1 MRSVVRRTV
10 FGLSAVTMTVAL
22 TTLTGGQAQAAP
34 ALTAPAL
41 TIAEAKAQV
50 QQLQMGAAALDQ
62 KSDGVNVQIAAT
74 KADLVQRKADLA
86 TQTAE
91 VATLRT
97 QLGKLALA
105 EFQNRNLDTRA
116 QLFITQDTQGF
127 LSQMSTVQK
136 VSDNQAAAL
145 QNYQAQQANLSD
157 MQRAEAADLAGLQT
171 NQTQLATLRA
181 ESDQKIADAQ
191 TVLAKLTEEQRQKIA
206 AEEKKQEAA
215 ARKAAE
221 AAVASNQANARIATP
236 ATTSSTGSASNSS
249 SSSTKSGGSSSTAS
263 SGSSTASSGSS
274 TGSSGPSTGSSGSS
288 STASTATG
296 SGKGAKAL
304 AFALS
309 QRGKPYVFG
318 AEGPGSYDCSGLTLA
333 SWRAAGVSL
342 DRTAASQFHDGV
354 PVAKSDLRPGDLVFF
369 YSSSS
374 PSHVAIYAG
383 NGYVVHAPHPGAS
396 VTLIKMSYMPYS
408 GARRPG

>member
-1 MRSVVRRTV
+1 MS
-10 FGLSAVTMTVAL
+10 VAL

-34 ALTAPAL
+34 ALT
-41 TIAEAKAQV
+41 IAEAQAQV
-50 QQLQMGAAALDQ
+50 QQLQMSAAALDQ

-74 KADLVQRKADLA
+74 KTDLVQRKADLA
-86 TQTAE
+86 KQTAE

-136 VSDNQAAAL
+136 VSDNQTAAL

-157 MQRAEAADLAGLQT
+157 LQRAEAADLAGLQT
-171 NQTQLATLRA
+171 DQTQLATLRA

-221 AAVASNQANARIATP
+221 AAVKSNQANARVATP
-236 ATTSSTGSASNSS
+236 ATTSSAGSTSNSASGSTKSS
-249 SSSTKSGGSSSTAS
+249 SSSSAASSSSSSAAS
-263 SGSSTASSGSS
+263 SS
-274 TGSSGPSTGSSGSS
+274 SS
-288 STASTATG
+288 STASTSTG

-342 DRTAASQFHDGV
+342 DRTAASQFHDGF

-383 NGYVVHAPHPGAS
+383 NGYVVHAPHPGSS
-396 VTLIKMSYMPYS
+396 VTLIKMSDMPYS